1 MRLFRE
7 MPATM
12 ETASTGTLKV
22 EARSLVGFRPLPGG
36 TVTIRPTGSEQILEV
51 LQTDESGN
59 TPVVTL
65 PTPPLELSMVP
76 EYAVNP
82 YAQYDLIFQSPEAES
97 VFIQGTQVF
106 AGQESPRGP
115 SPITR
120 TSSSVPILSM
130 ETFRLK
136 FQKIL

>member
-59 TPVVTL
+59 TPEVTL

-82 YAQYDLIFQSPEAES
+82 YAQYD
-97 VFIQGTQVF
+97 
-106 AGQESPRGP
+106 
-115 SPITR
+115 
-120 TSSSVPILSM
+120 
-130 ETFRLK
+130 
-136 FQKIL
+136 

>member
-59 TPVVTL
+59 KSRSPL
-65 PTPPLELSMVP
+65 RLWNCRWRRNPLSPPTPSM
-76 EYAVNP
+76 
-82 YAQYDLIFQSPEAES
+82 
-97 VFIQGTQVF
+97 T
-106 AGQESPRGP
+106 
-115 SPITR
+115 
-120 TSSSVPILSM
+120 
-130 ETFRLK
+130 
-136 FQKIL
+136 